1 METVLVV
8 DDDEMFRAIM
18 KRNLEK
24 LGYSVAENNSGVGV
38 LKQIQELNPIACLLD
53 IVMDNKEGLE
63 TIGELNTLSIRPKI
77 IAVSSNSFYLECAV
91 DLGADA
97 QLKKPV
103 TTEAL
108 SAVLAEL

>member
-1 METVLVV
+1 MQTVLVV

-18 KRNLEK
+18 KRNLEN

-38 LKQIQELNPIACLLD
+38 LQQIQALKPIACLLD

-63 TIGELNTLSIRPKI
+63 TIGELNTLLTRPKI

-103 TTEAL
+103 TPEAL
-108 SAVLAEL
+108 SAALAGL